1 MFKNRDELL
10 EYLLSNDFVDKY
22 SEAEYRYF
30 LLAFRENYRE
40 LSSLYEQE
48 QDKAK
53 ARDKEIQRLDKV
65 IKEMQKANEN
75 LSKVNRRLR
84 GEITKHQK
92 KTWIGRIFTSFDF
105 D

>member
-30 LLAFRENYRE
+30 LLAFRESYRE
-40 LSSLYEQE
+40 LSSLYEQIQATSE
-48 QDKAK
+48 G
-53 ARDKEIQRLDKV
+53 RDKEIQRLDKK
-65 IKEMQKANEN
+65 IKEMQQANQN
-75 LSKVNRRLR
+75 LSKVNKRLR

-92 KTWIGRIFTSFDF
+92 KSFFGRLFTSFDF